1 MYKLAGIRETLD
13 ELNID
18 GIIVTNAINRR
29 YLTGFTGSAGVTLI
43 TKNESYFLTDFRY
56 GKQAKE
62 QVNHY
67 ETIIYQSSR
76 LMMEHLLE
84 QIQKTNIQRL
94 GFESDDVSFNFYT
107 QLKELDSVELVP
119 TTKVVEKLRMV
130 KSEEEISNIRKA
142 TEISDAAFTYIQ
154 QVIRPGVSEKKIAIE
169 LDYFMKEQGAE
180 NGAFA
185 YIVASGMRGALP
197 HGVASDKKIKQGD
210 MVTLDYG
217 AVYNGYISDM
227 TRTLAV
233 GEPDA
238 KLVEIYHIVNGA
250 LSATLEKLKVGMS
263 AKEIDSIARDYISEK
278 GYGDYFGHGLG
289 HGIGLNVH
297 EDPFFSQS
305 GEDILQAG
313 MVITIEPGIYLPEIG
328 GVRIED
334 DVLIKEDGI
343 EILTQSSKELIR
355 LPE

>member
-1 MYKLAGIRETLD
+1 MNKLTRIRKTLE
-13 ELNID
+13 ELNIA
-18 GIIVTNAINRR
+18 GLLITNATNRR
-29 YLTGFTGSAGVTLI
+29 YLTGFTGSAGVVLI
-43 TKNESYFLTDFRY
+43 TKNEAFFLTDFRY

-76 LMMEHLLE
+76 LMVESLLE

-94 GFESDDVSFNFYT
+94 GFEADDVSFNFYT
-107 QLKELDSVELVP
+107 QLKKLGSEELVP
-119 TTKVVEKLRMV
+119 TTKVIERLRMV
-130 KSEEEISNIRKA
+130 KTEAEVSSIRKA
-142 TEISDAAFTYIQ
+142 AEISDAAFTYIQ
-154 QVIRPGVSEKKIAIE
+154 GVIRPGVSEKKIAAE
-169 LDYFMKEQGAE
+169 LDYFMKKQGAE

-185 YIVASGMRGALP
+185 YIVASGARGALP
-197 HGVASDKKIKQGD
+197 HGMASNKKIEQGD

-217 AVYNGYISDM
+217 AVYNGYVSDM

-233 GEPDA
+233 GEPEV
-238 KLVEIYHIVNGA
+238 KLIEIYDIVNEA
-250 LSATLEKLKVGMS
+250 LSLTLEEIKVGMT
-263 AKEIDSIARDYISEK
+263 AKEVDSIARDYIGEK

-305 GEDILQAG
+305 GEDILQEG
-313 MVITIEPGIYLPEIG
+313 MVVTIEPGIYLPEVG

-334 DVLIKEDGI
+334 DLLIKEDGN
-343 EILTQSSKELIR
+343 EILTKSSKELIK
-355 LPE
+355 L

>member
-1 MYKLAGIRETLD
+1 MKKLADIRKALK
-13 ELNID
+13 ELNVD
-18 GIIVTNAINRR
+18 GLLITNATNRR

-43 TKNESYFLTDFRY
+43 TRKEAFLLTDFRY
-56 GKQAKE
+56 GGQAKA
-62 QVNHY
+62 QVDHY

-76 LMMEHLLE
+76 FMIQSLVDH
-84 QIQKTNIQRL
+84 IQKLDIQRL

-107 QLKELDSVELVP
+107 QLKILDSVELVP
-119 TTKVVEKLRMV
+119 TTKIVEKLRMI
-130 KSEEEISNIRKA
+130 KSEEEVSNIRRA
-142 TEISDAAFTYIQ
+142 AEISDAAFIYIQ
-154 QVIRPGVSEKKIAIE
+154 EVIRPGVSEKKIAVE

-185 YIVASGMRGALP
+185 YIVASGARGALP
-197 HGVASDKKIKQGD
+197 HGIASDKTINDGD
-210 MVTLDYG
+210 LITLDYG
-217 AVYNGYISDM
+217 AVYNGYVSDM

-233 GEPDA
+233 GNPDP
-238 KLVEIYHIVNGA
+238 KLVEIYHIVNDA
-250 LSATLEKLKVGMS
+250 LSRTLEEIKVAMT
-263 AKEIDSIARDYISEK
+263 AKEIDSIARDYITEK

-305 GEDILQAG
+305 GEDILKAG

-343 EILTQSSKELIR
+343 EILTRSSKELIR
-355 LPE
+355 L